1 MKYKNIKTGV
11 VIETT
16 SKIIGGVWIPVDEI
30 EPEETETEETGEAET
45 TETEVDEEETDGDE
59 YVEEEIDLDEM
70 TKDELVKFA
79 KENEIE
85 VNGKHRKDVI
95 IETILQAL
103 EEQ

>member
-16 SKIIGGVWIPVDEI
+16 SKIIGDAWVPADEI
-30 EPEETETEETGEAET
+30 EPEETETEETD
-45 TETEVDEEETDGDE
+45 ETEVEVEEE

-79 KENEIE
+79 KENNIQ
-85 VNGKHRKDVI
+85 VNSKHRKDVI
-95 IETILQAL
+95 IDTILKAL